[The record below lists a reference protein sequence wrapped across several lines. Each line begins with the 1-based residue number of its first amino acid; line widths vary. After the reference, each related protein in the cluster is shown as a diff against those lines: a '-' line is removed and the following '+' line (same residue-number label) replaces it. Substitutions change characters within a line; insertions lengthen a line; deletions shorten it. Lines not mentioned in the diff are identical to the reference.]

1 LNALP
6 DPREKIATLVSYALI
21 GATLLLVMWQGLL
34 PGLLCVCLGF
44 LATRWLSPRLGSL
57 LRAKDRV
64 APRLAATLVALLPLI
79 LIAVALPRTRGLILD
94 APAQYRELL
103 GFMARTMLELR
114 DRLPHDI
121 ASQLPD
127 GADQVQRAFAAYLAS
142 KAGTLAMTGRA
153 WLTGLLF
160 AYIGLLIGA
169 LAGAQP
175 SVGDLQPLA
184 AALKLRTIRFGQ
196 TFRQIV
202 VAQFWIALFNTFLTA
217 MFLLVV
223 LPLWKTHLPYR
234 MTLIML
240 TFTAGLIPIVG
251 NLICNSVL
259 TLVGLSVSPLVALAC
274 LVFLVAIHKAE
285 YFVNAKV
292 IGHRTHMGMWELLT
306 VMFVMEASFG
316 PAGLVAAPLFYAYV
330 KKELHAS
337 GWV

>member
-6 DPREKIATLVSYALI
+6 DPREKIATPVSYALI

-34 PGLLCVCLGF
+34 PGLLCVSLGF

-57 LRAKDRV
+57 LRAKDGTS
-64 APRLAATLVALLPLI
+64 PGLAATLVALLPLI
-79 LIAVALPRTRGLILD
+79 LIAGALPRTRGLILD
-94 APAQYRELL
+94 APMQYRELL
-103 GFMARTMLELR
+103 SFMARTILELR
-114 DRLPHDI
+114 DRLPPDI
-121 ASQLPD
+121 AGQLPD
-127 GADQVQRAFAAYLAS
+127 GAQQVQRTLAAYLAS
-142 KAGTLAMTGRA
+142 KAGTLAMTGRV

-160 AYIGLLIGA
+160 AYIGLLVGA

-175 SVGDLQPLA
+175 SVHNLQPLT
-184 AALKLRTIRFGQ
+184 AALKLRATRFGE

-202 VAQFWIALFNTFLTA
+202 VAQFWIALLNTFLTA
-217 MFLLVV
+217 MFLLVA
-223 LPLWKTHLPYR
+223 LPLWDTRLPYS
-234 MTLIML
+234 MTLILL

-274 LVFLVAIHKAE
+274 LIFLIAIHKAE
-285 YFVNAKV
+285 YFVNAKL
-292 IGHRTHMGMWELLT
+292 IGHRTHMSVWELLA
-306 VMFVMEASFG
+306 VMFVMEAVFG

-330 KKELHAS
+330 KKELQAS